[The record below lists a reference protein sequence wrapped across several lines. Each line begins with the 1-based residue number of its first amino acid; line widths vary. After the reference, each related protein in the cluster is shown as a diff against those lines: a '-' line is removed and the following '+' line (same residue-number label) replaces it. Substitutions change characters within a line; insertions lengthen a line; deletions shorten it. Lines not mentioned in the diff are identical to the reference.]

1 MHCGLHRVKKHAP
14 VKSLFLQYFCNT
26 LSYLGGNSRHR
37 VNCVLL
43 IFRVSFI
50 VLYEY
55 WVNVP
60 SPVKVISSDATGD
73 FMGLP
78 TTGEL
83 TVKGIFK
90 FFGGSFLSFLLF
102 PLKCLQV
109 APSECHYLR
118 KSILAL

>member
-1 MHCGLHRVKKHAP
+1 MSIG
-14 VKSLFLQYFCNT
+14 S
-26 LSYLGGNSRHR
+26 S
-37 VNCVLL
+37 
-43 IFRVSFI
+43 
-50 VLYEY
+50 
-55 WVNVP
+55 VNVP
-60 SPVKVISSDATGD
+60 SPVKVVSSDATGD

-90 FFGGSFLSFLLF
+90 FFWGSFLSFLLF